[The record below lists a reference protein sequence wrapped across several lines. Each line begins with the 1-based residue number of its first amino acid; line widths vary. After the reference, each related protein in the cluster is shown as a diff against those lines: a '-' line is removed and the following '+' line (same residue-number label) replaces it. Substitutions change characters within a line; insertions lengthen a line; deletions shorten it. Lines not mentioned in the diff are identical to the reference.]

1 MTRDASVR
9 TPPATAEGRSS
20 HLAVII
26 NVHINHRF
34 VCNVH
39 MTTANDLIK
48 TIQTDI
54 LNNANTLAVS

>member
-1 MTRDASVR
+1 
-9 TPPATAEGRSS
+9 
-20 HLAVII
+20 
-26 NVHINHRF
+26 
-34 VCNVH
+34 